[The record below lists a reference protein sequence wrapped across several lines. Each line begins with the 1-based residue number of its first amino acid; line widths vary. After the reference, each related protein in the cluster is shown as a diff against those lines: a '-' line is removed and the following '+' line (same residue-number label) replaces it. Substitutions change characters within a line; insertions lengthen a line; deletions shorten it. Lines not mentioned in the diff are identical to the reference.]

1 MKGIKYIMG
10 KKTKNMSIIVNKDYL
25 KDKDYDTT
33 LLGWSHFHSKYD
45 EDKSEW
51 VFNKNDVRKSA
62 TTEIERSG
70 QRAAMSAYKFRK
82 ALKKLE
88 ERGVVQSTEKPS
100 EFIVRGTTKEDL
112 YVKLTP
118 RTCYWCCA
126 NLNNLSMKIYLYLMG
141 KHEQHIKSYANG
153 PCYRFS
159 KKELLEMAG
168 YKNEAKNLLMVD
180 DALEIL
186 VKIGVVHISSR
197 KVKNQKNGGY
207 YYELLDA
214 KQKDETDSFQQW
226 LSFKNLYEGLGLTK
240 NQITGLETKVR
251 RTVKETNYNKWHS
264 NSNEY
269 DEMYDPRVCYI
280 MRSLS
285 KKRFNKFA
293 NELPSGDE
301 TSQTDIESA
310 DMKNLS

>member
-1 MKGIKYIMG
+1 MS
-10 KKTKNMSIIVNKDYL
+10 KKTKDMSIIVNKDCL
-25 KDKDYDTT
+25 RDKDYDTT

-45 EDKSEW
+45 EGKSEW
-51 VFNKNDVRKSA
+51 VFNKNDIRKSA
-62 TTEIERSG
+62 TTEIERSE

-118 RTCYWCCA
+118 RTCYWCCT

-141 KHEQHIKSYANG
+141 KHEQHIKNYADG
-153 PCYRFS
+153 PYYRFS

-168 YKNEAKNLLMVD
+168 YQYETKNLLMVD

-186 VKIGVVHISSR
+186 TKIGVLDISNR
-197 KVKNQKNGGY
+197 KVKSRKNGGY
-207 YYELLDA
+207 YYELWGV
-214 KQKDETDSFQQW
+214 KQKDDTDDFQQW

-240 NQITGLETKVR
+240 NQISGLETKVR
-251 RTVKETNYNKWHS
+251 RTVKETDYNKWHNS
-264 NSNEY
+264 SNEY
-269 DEMYDPRVCYI
+269 DEMYDPRVCHI

-285 KKRFNKFA
+285 KKRFNEFS
-293 NELPSGDE
+293 NELSSGDE
-301 TSQTDIESA
+301 ISQVDIELANMLSKGL
-310 DMKNLS
+310 KNLS